1 MTSPKDVKTFL
12 QSKYDWDILAST
24 NVWSFGPETY
34 GTNILINDSLAT
46 NTNQGSLNR
55 IKQSI
60 SQGFRWSTR
69 EGPLCDEPMR
79 NVKFR
84 VIDAMLSDSAAD
96 CAPGQV
102 IPTARRAF
110 YSAFLTANPRMMEP
124 VYFTE
129 IHCTTKESIE
139 AVFAVLA
146 KRRGAVQNDVP
157 KIGTPHYIIKA
168 LIPCI

>member
-1 MTSPKDVKTFL
+1 
-12 QSKYDWDILAST
+12 
-24 NVWSFGPETY
+24 
-34 GTNILINDSLAT
+34 
-46 NTNQGSLNR
+46 
-55 IKQSI
+55 
-60 SQGFRWSTR
+60 
-69 EGPLCDEPMR
+69 MR

-84 VIDAMLSDSAAD
+84 VIDAMLSESAAES
-96 CAPGQV
+96 APGQV

-168 LIPCI
+168 LIPCIEALGFETDLRVHTVGQAFCLSTFDHWQTLPGDPLDKSIILRPLEVLEPHELAREFMIKTRRRKGLNE